1 MIRMILLYVQ
11 SYNALISTE
20 SNRELSQIQD
30 EITKAT
36 QSSMGQ
42 VSVVGQKQNV
52 NTEAPQLPGIPGL
65 PGLPGIGGTGGG
77 GGEDPLAAA
86 LGASN
91 GAAPIE
97 IGGGSSTGAGASL
110 ASSLQGAEGAETGAA
125 LGSEISNQQQTSMQD
140 TGSSQGKS
148 LRHSCAKCIK
158 SWTSNFHSILMT
170 ITNDLAIM
178 RRSN

>member
-1 MIRMILLYVQ
+1 MRIILLYVQ

-140 TGSSQGKS
+140 TGSSQGRS
-148 LRHSCAKCIK
+148 IRHSCAKCIK
-158 SWTSNFHSILMT
+158 TVSPKVS
-170 ITNDLAIM
+170 
-178 RRSN
+178 